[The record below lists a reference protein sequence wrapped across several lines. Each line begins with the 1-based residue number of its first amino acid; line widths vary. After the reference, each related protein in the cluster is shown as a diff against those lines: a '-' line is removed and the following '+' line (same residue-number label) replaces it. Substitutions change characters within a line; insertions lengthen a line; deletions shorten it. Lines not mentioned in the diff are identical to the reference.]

1 MQGHP
6 LAALYVSFIGKARS
20 YSEVAALLQSAVSQ
34 GAANVV
40 TTNAV
45 LDRLRAIH
53 ASSKGGNREDLQAA
67 FQLAQG
73 EMLRR
78 LPDADPR
85 SLAALA
91 RAAYHLDLPVP
102 QEEHQRIVSKF
113 LSLVTALQDRHA
125 PKVEPGPPP
134 PKPGWVQLNL
144 SRPGASGATGS
155 AVPAGDGGSDSD
167 SGSVQPLPVQAGTAG
182 VSPDTELL
190 QFNQNVSNFAWAILS
205 NSQWELQEGQLAA
218 LMQCVQ
224 RQPMDQPLDST
235 QVLTGLVRYAASH
248 GEAAVKEYVEQGGVA
263 EALLNRVLQQ
273 LNILNNQNCSDVLI
287 R

>member
-1 MQGHP
+1 MQDAHGG
-6 LAALYVSFIGKARS
+6 ALYITLIARAPS
-20 YSEVAALLQSAVSQ
+20 YSEVAAHFRSAVSQ
-34 GAANVV
+34 GLVSVA

-45 LDRLRAIH
+45 FDRLRALK
-53 ASSKGGNREDLQAA
+53 SGNGSQQELQAA
-67 FQLAQG
+67 FQLALQ
-73 EMLRR
+73 EALQR
-78 LPDADPR
+78 LPDATPR

-91 RAAYHLDLPVP
+91 RAAYHLNLPVP

-113 LSLVTALQDRHA
+113 LSLVTALQDRYA
-125 PKVEPGPPP
+125 PKAKPGPAP
-134 PKPGWVQLNL
+134 PKPGWVQLKL
-144 SRPGASGATGS
+144 SKQGSSAATGTGIL
-155 AVPAGDGGSDSD
+155 AQRGGSNSNQ
-167 SGSVQPLPVQAGTAG
+167 GCVQPLPVQPGMSE
-182 VSPDTELL
+182 VSASSELL
-190 QFNQNVSNFAWAILS
+190 QINQNVSNFAWAILS